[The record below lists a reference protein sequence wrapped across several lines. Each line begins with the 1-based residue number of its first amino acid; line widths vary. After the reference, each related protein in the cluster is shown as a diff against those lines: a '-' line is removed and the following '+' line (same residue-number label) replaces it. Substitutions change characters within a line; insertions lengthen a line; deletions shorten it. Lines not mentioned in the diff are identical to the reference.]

1 MPIHIPPLR
10 QRRQDIILL
19 ADSFIEQICA
29 EWKVPQKTLSNAAQK
44 FLLSLSYPGNVREL
58 RNMIERAISLC
69 DSDQIEVEHLDILM
83 QQNCEVS
90 HINQANIN
98 TNKTTVPLMPY
109 DHLTEEQVE
118 NICLEQYLAN
128 IEKDIL
134 ITALNQTHWNRTLAA
149 QKLGL
154 TFRALRYRLK
164 KYALD

>member
-1 MPIHIPPLR
+1 MESP
-10 QRRQDIILL
+10 
-19 ADSFIEQICA
+19 A
-29 EWKVPQKTLSNAAQK
+29 KKLSNAAQN
-44 FLLSLSYPGNVREL
+44 FLLSLNYPGNVREL

-69 DSDQIEVEHLDILM
+69 DSDQIEVEHFKILVE
-83 QQNCEVS
+83 QKHDLSNE
-90 HINQANIN
+90 NQFIEEDKKNRKPI
-98 TNKTTVPLMPY
+98 PIY
-109 DHLTEEQVE
+109 DLFQEEQKNE

-164 KYALD
+164 KYDLD

>member
-1 MPIHIPPLR
+1 MESP
-10 QRRQDIILL
+10 
-19 ADSFIEQICA
+19 A
-29 EWKVPQKTLSNAAQK
+29 KKLSNAAQH

-69 DSDQIEVEHLDILM
+69 DSDQIEVEHFKILVE
-83 QQNCEVS
+83 QKHDLSNE
-90 HINQANIN
+90 NQFIEEDKKNRKPI
-98 TNKTTVPLMPY
+98 PIY
-109 DHLTEEQVE
+109 DLFQEEQKNE

-164 KYALD
+164 KYDLD